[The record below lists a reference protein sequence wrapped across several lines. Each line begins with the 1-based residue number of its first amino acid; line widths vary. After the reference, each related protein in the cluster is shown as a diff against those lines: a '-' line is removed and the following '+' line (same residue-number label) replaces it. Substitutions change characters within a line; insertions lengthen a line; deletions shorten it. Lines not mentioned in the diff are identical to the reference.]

1 MQSAARALNRSLEV
15 RAGSA
20 PMPWHPGRC
29 AELVLDGVVVG
40 YAGELHP
47 RACENAGLP
56 ARSAAAEIDLDAL
69 IAAATRVVSAPS
81 VGTQPLAKEDLAL
94 VVDISVPASEVAD
107 ALRAGAGDLVE
118 SVRLFDVYEGPQVGE
133 GKRSLAF
140 TLRLRAPD
148 RTLSAEE
155 LAAAREGALSEATR
169 RVGAVL
175 R

>member
-1 MQSAARALNRSLEV
+1 
-15 RAGSA
+15 
-20 PMPWHPGRC
+20 MPWHPGRC
-29 AELVLDGVVVG
+29 AELMLDGVVVG
-40 YAGELHP
+40 HAGELHP
-47 RACENAGLP
+47 RACESAGLP
-56 ARSAAAEIDLDAL
+56 PRSAAAEVDLDVL
-69 IAAATRVVSAPS
+69 IAGAARVVPAPA

-94 VVDISVPASEVAD
+94 VVDASVPASEVAQ
-107 ALRAGAGDLVE
+107 ALRDGAGDLVE

-140 TLRLRAPD
+140 SLRLRAPD

-155 LAAAREGALSEATR
+155 LAAAREGAVGEAAR

>member
-1 MQSAARALNRSLEV
+1 MTSAAEV
-15 RAGSA
+15 
-20 PMPWHPGRC
+20 
-29 AELVLDGVVVG
+29 
-40 YAGELHP
+40 
-47 RACENAGLP
+47 
-56 ARSAAAEIDLDAL
+56 DLDAL
-69 IAAATRVVSAPS
+69 IAGATRVVSAPS

-94 VVDISVPASEVAD
+94 VVDASVPASEVAQ
-107 ALRAGAGDLVE
+107 ALRDGAGDLVE

-140 TLRLRAPD
+140 SLRLRASD

-155 LAAAREGALSEATR
+155 LAAAREGAVVEAAR